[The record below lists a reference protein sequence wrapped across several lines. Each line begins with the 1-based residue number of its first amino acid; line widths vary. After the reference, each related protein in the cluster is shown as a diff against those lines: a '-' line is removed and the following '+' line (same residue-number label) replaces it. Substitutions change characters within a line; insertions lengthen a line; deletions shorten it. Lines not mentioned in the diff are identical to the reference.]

1 MGPPMDRLLQ
11 FLLKTFI
18 RRGTFRVTTSRGTV
32 FTFGDGTGEP
42 VSVRFTSRAAE
53 WGILLDPELKF
64 GESYMNGT
72 FVVEQGSIAD
82 VLAIALGQKSEVP
95 YWARPQSLLRYL
107 RRRLSQFNP
116 RTRARRNVAHH
127 YDLDGQLYSL
137 FLDADRQY
145 SCAYF
150 EHPEQSL
157 DDAQLAKKRHLA
169 AKLLLNRS
177 KPDRDLRIL
186 DIGCGWGGLGLYL
199 AETADAD
206 VTGITLSQEQHA
218 IANERAAEK
227 GLTER
232 ARFKLQDYRD
242 VEGTFDRIVSVGM
255 FEHVGVNHYDAFFR
269 KNAQLLADDGV
280 MLLHAI
286 GRSEGPGITNPWIS
300 KYIFPG
306 GYIPS
311 LSEVL
316 TRIQDSRLLV
326 TDMEILRLHY
336 AETLKHWR
344 ERFLAHREEVERIYD
359 RRFVRMWKF
368 YLASSEM
375 SFREQNLMVFQIQL
389 TKRQGVVPMTRD
401 YIGREER
408 RLRGAEGERHP
419 PLRLA
424 GE

>member
-1 MGPPMDRLLQ
+1 MDRLLQ

-32 FTFGDGTGEP
+32 LTFGDGTGQP
-42 VSVRFTSRAAE
+42 VSVRFASRAAE
-53 WGILLDPELKF
+53 WAILLDPELKF
-64 GESYMNGT
+64 GKSYMNGT

-82 VLAIALGQKSEVP
+82 VLAIALGQNSDVP
-95 YWARPQSLLRYL
+95 HWARPQWLVRYL
-107 RRRLSQFNP
+107 YRRLQQFNP
-116 RTRARRNVAHH
+116 RRRARHNVAHH
-127 YDLDGQLYSL
+127 YDLDGRLYSL

-150 EHPEQSL
+150 ETADQSL

-169 AKLLLNRS
+169 AKLLLDRERGE
-177 KPDRDLRIL
+177 RDLRVL

-199 AETADAD
+199 AEVTGAD
-206 VTGITLSQEQHA
+206 VTGVTLSQEQHA
-218 IANERAAEK
+218 VANERAAEK
-227 GLTER
+227 GLSER
-232 ARFKLQDYRD
+232 ARFNLQDYRD
-242 VEGTFDRIVSVGM
+242 LKGSFDRIVSVGM
-255 FEHVGVNHYDAFFR
+255 FEHVGVNHYETYFR
-269 KNAQLLADDGV
+269 KSAQLLNPDGV
-280 MLLHAI
+280 MVLHSI
-286 GRSEGPGITNPWIS
+286 GRSEGPGTTNPWIA

-311 LSEVL
+311 LSETLAVVEKAG
-316 TRIQDSRLLV
+316 LLV
-326 TDMEILRLHY
+326 TDIEILRLHY
-336 AETLKHWR
+336 AETLKAWR

-359 RRFVRMWKF
+359 RRFVRMWEF

-408 RLRGAEGERHP
+408 RLSGAEGERHP

>member
-1 MGPPMDRLLQ
+1 MDRLLQ

-18 RRGTFRVTTSRGTV
+18 RRGTFRVTTSTGNV
-32 FTFGDGTGEP
+32 FAFGDGTGQP
-42 VSVRFTSRAAE
+42 VSVRFASRGAE

-64 GESYMNGT
+64 GEAYMDGT

-82 VLAIALGQKSEVP
+82 VLAIMLGQTSEVP
-95 YWARPQSLLRYL
+95 HWARLQGVLRYVY
-107 RRRLSQFNP
+107 RRLSQFNP
-116 RTRARRNVAHH
+116 RPRSRRNVAHH
-127 YDLDGQLYSL
+127 YDLDGRLYSL

-150 EHPEQSL
+150 EKPGQSL

-169 AKLLLNRS
+169 AKLRLEHGE
-177 KPDRDLRIL
+177 RDQHLRVL

-199 AETADAD
+199 AEVGGAD
-206 VTGITLSQEQHA
+206 VTGVTLSHEQHA

-227 GLTER
+227 GIADR
-232 ARFKLQDYRD
+232 ARFLLQDYRD
-242 VEGTFDRIVSVGM
+242 IARPFDRIVSVGM
-255 FEHVGVNHYDAFFR
+255 FEHVGVNHYEAFFR
-269 KNAQLLADDGV
+269 KSAQMLNPDGV
-280 MLLHAI
+280 MLLHSI
-286 GRSEGPGITNPWIS
+286 GRSEGPSRTSPWIS

-316 TRIQDSRLLV
+316 RRVETSGLLV
-326 TDMEILRLHY
+326 TDIEILRLHY
-336 AETLKHWR
+336 AETLLHWR
-344 ERFLAHREEVERIYD
+344 ERFLAHRDEVERIYD
-359 RRFVRMWKF
+359 RRFVRMWEF
-368 YLASSEM
+368 YLAASEM

-401 YIGREER
+401 YIAREEQ
-408 RLRGAEGERHP
+408 RLLAAEGKRRA